1 MADQDKILQYLSING
16 PSLPTKVAKLIGTQI
31 LIASAHLSDLAA
43 QGKVRIS
50 DLKVGG
56 SPLYFLSGQEE
67 QLERF
72 AQNNMNPKDYQVLM
86 NLKEKKVLREK
97 ELDLLS
103 KVALRGLKDFAF
115 PLQVT
120 YHGQAELFWKWQLLS
135 EEEASH
141 AIREILLRA
150 EKKEEELIPA
160 PEAVPASLPVPPKP
174 IISEEEKAKKIE
186 EIWQKTV
193 TQSSSPPVQSS
204 SAPSSP
210 VSSSTTPPLQTPPLS
225 VAKSEGTVKEQ
236 FHKDEQQKKL
246 EVEEKA
252 AEKRVRKERIERAI
266 VVEKPVKT
274 EKPLEKLIKV
284 EKQIEQSVEKPVG
297 RPVKVEKSVEKPERL
312 ETLLE
317 KQEKAEKLSKAE
329 KSKKKVSMDFF
340 TQLEDYFQEKGIVL
354 EQKEILRKNAE
365 FNFILKVPS
374 VVGTLKY
381 FCKAK
386 NKAKCD
392 EKDLS
397 SAYMEA
403 QIKKL
408 PLLLLYSGEF
418 TSKAKEMLDSGAF
431 ENAIVKRIE

>member
-1 MADQDKILQYLSING
+1 MADQDKIMQYLSING

-141 AIREILLRA
+141 AIRDILLRA
-150 EKKEEELIPA
+150 EKKEEDLRPA

-174 IISEEEKAKKIE
+174 VAASIPLSSKPVISEEEKAKKIE

-193 TQSSSPPVQSS
+193 AEPV
-204 SAPSSP
+204 
-210 VSSSTTPPLQTPPLS
+210 
-225 VAKSEGTVKEQ
+225 KSEGTIKEQ
-236 FHKDEQQKKL
+236 FHREEQQKKL
-246 EVEEKA
+246 E
-252 AEKRVRKERIERAI
+252 I
-266 VVEKPVKT
+266 V
-274 EKPLEKLIKV
+274 EKPLEKKVRKERPIVVEKLPKV
-284 EKQIEQSVEKPVG
+284 EKQIEQSIEKPVG

-329 KSKKKVSMDFF
+329 KSKKKISMDFF

-431 ENAIVKRIE
+431 ENAIVKKIE

>member
-1 MADQDKILQYLSING
+1 MADQDKILQFLSING

-31 LIASAHLSDLAA
+31 LIASAHLSDLSA

-56 SPLYFLSGQEE
+56 SPLYFLPGQEE

-72 AQNNMNPKDYQVLM
+72 AQSNMNPKDYQVLM

-135 EEEASH
+135 EEEASRS
-141 AIREILLRA
+141 IREILLRA
-150 EKKEEELIPA
+150 EKREDEFKPAA
-160 PEAVPASLPVPPKP
+160 PEPVAALPIPPKP
-174 IISEEEKAKKIE
+174 AISEEEKAKKIE

-193 TQSSSPPVQSS
+193 AETKSIPPASAQYQST
-204 SAPSSP
+204 PSLPS
-210 VSSSTTPPLQTPPLS
+210 
-225 VAKSEGTVKEQ
+225 AKSEGTVKEQ

-252 AEKRVRKERIERAI
+252 AEKRVRREKSI
-266 VVEKPVKT
+266 VVEKPVKM
-274 EKPLEKLIKV
+274 EKPAEKL
-284 EKQIEQSVEKPVG
+284 
-297 RPVKVEKSVEKPERL
+297 VKVEKSVERVEKV
-312 ETLLE
+312 E
-317 KQEKAEKLSKAE
+317 KQERIEKPLKVE
-329 KSKKKVSMDFF
+329 KIEKPKKKATEDFF
-340 TQLEDYFQEKGIVL
+340 SKLEEYFQEKGIVI

-365 FNFILKVPS
+365 FNFLLKVPS
-374 VVGTLKY
+374 VVGSLKY

-418 TSKAKEMLDSGAF
+418 TYKAKEMLDSGAF
-431 ENAIVKRIE
+431 ENAVVKRIE